1 MNFREKIAYYCLGN
15 YNRSH
20 FPNFAQTAIEEG
32 FESESI
38 LILASMS
45 DRENVFELQQ
55 YFDASLRE
63 LNISLPS
70 KYLSAQIL
78 LIYYLNT
85 MIDNPICAYDFM
97 IKIDNEIMK
106 QVDWASELAMSKTQY
121 VGQELGL
128 EKIYTWYRELQDFED
143 GSMLLYYNNLSR
155 NKQKEKLIEELIAEA
170 KIVKD
175 KIELELNKQPYLLR

>member
-1 MNFREKIAYYCLGN
+1 
-15 YNRSH
+15 
-20 FPNFAQTAIEEG
+20 
-32 FESESI
+32 
-38 LILASMS
+38 MS

-63 LNISLPS
+63 VNVSLPS
-70 KYLSAQIL
+70 IYLSAQIL
-78 LIYYLNT
+78 LIYYLNK
-85 MIDNPICAYDFM
+85 MIDNPICTYDFM

-106 QVDWASELAMSKTQY
+106 QVDWASELAISKTQY

-128 EKIYTWYRELQDFED
+128 GKMYIWYGELQDFED

-155 NKQKEKLIEELIAEA
+155 NKQKEKLIEELIDEA

-175 KIELELNKQPYLLR
+175 KIELELNKHPYLLISYK